1 MEFTWHRPCGS
12 QASRLDMFWVSS
24 NLTSSVLEVSIYP
37 FFRSDHSYVY
47 LRISFPS
54 MPDRGPGVWK
64 FNTSHL
70 QDEGFTTKVR
80 DFWRDWQEAKES
92 FPSLSQWLDTGKTRL
107 KRLMKRYSREQ
118 AISRR
123 ARISSLENTLYHLT
137 RHENNGD
144 DVATFIKETKDLL
157 DLELLH
163 RAQGAKVRA
172 KERWAEEGE
181 TSRYFFRP
189 EKTCA
194 VRKLFTG
201 IRNAQGVIVR
211 SVSTILRVWCIFYTQ
226 LFTASILSL
235 PDQDFF
241 LNCLDLS
248 LTDREAALCE
258 GEVSNVECLA
268 ALNSFLSSISVE
280 YARSFYFLVS
290 SHYF

>member
-1 MEFTWHRPCGS
+1 
-12 QASRLDMFWVSS
+12 
-24 NLTSSVLEVSIYP
+24 
-37 FFRSDHSYVY
+37 
-47 LRISFPS
+47 
-54 MPDRGPGVWK
+54 
-64 FNTSHL
+64 
-70 QDEGFTTKVR
+70 
-80 DFWRDWQEAKES
+80 
-92 FPSLSQWLDTGKTRL
+92 
-107 KRLMKRYSREQ
+107 MKRYSREQ

-137 RHENNGD
+137 RRENNGD
-144 DVATFIKETKDLL
+144 DIATFIKETKDLL

-181 TSRYFFRP
+181 TSSRYFFRL
-189 EKTCA
+189 EKTRA

-211 SVSTILRVWCIFYTQ
+211 SVSAILWVWCIFYTQ

-235 PDQDFF
+235 ADQDFF

-258 GEVSNVECLA
+258 VSNVECLA
-268 ALNSFLSSISVE
+268 ALNSFSNNKSPGVDGIPYEFYKSFWDLLGDDLVAVLNDCLCKGALSHSQRTGLISLLYKKE
-280 YARSFYFLVS
+280 
-290 SHYF
+290 